1 MSSRRSRYRTFDRLS
16 VICFVASIAPL
27 AISYLASVLADLLG
41 CEFDT
46 SGPSTCV
53 VFGVDVSGPLGTA
66 LFLHLAV
73 FVTFPIGIVLG
84 IIFLVLSGFAKVAED
99 KQSVGESSDD

>member
-1 MSSRRSRYRTFDRLS
+1 MPSRRSRYRTFDRLS

-41 CEFDT
+41 CEFDA

-53 VFGVDVSGPLGTA
+53 VFGVDVAGPLGSA
-66 LFLHLAV
+66 LLLSLGV
-73 FVTFPIGIVLG
+73 FITFPIGVVLG
-84 IIFLVLSGFAKVAED
+84 IVFLVASGFAKVAED